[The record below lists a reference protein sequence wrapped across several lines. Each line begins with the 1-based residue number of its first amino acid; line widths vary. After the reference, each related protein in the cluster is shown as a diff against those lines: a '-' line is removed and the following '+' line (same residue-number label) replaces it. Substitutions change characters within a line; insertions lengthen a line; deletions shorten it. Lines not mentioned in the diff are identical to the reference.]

1 MKKFLLSFLILHC
14 ALCIMHCEQ
23 AVAQKG
29 YPITPVPF
37 TAVKVTPGTFWGQR
51 LQASREVTIPLAFS
65 KCESEGRY
73 KNFDNAAAHL
83 KDPSKVFKVNGVGY
97 SFDDTDP
104 YKTLEGAAYILQTYP
119 DKKLEAYCDS
129 VIDIIASAQEP
140 DGYLYTARTQNP
152 ADPHHWAGD
161 RRWVKEEDLS
171 HELYNLGHMVE
182 GAVAYWQA
190 TGKRKF
196 LDIACR
202 YADVACKEV
211 GPNPGQMC
219 VVPGH
224 QIAEMAMARLYL
236 ATGQKRYLDFAKFL
250 LDYRGKTQIKNDY
263 SQSHKPVVDQDEA
276 VGHAVRASYMYAGMA
291 DVAALTGDESYIKAI
306 DNIWDNIVTKKLYIT
321 GGIGAT
327 ASGEAF
333 GRNYELPNMSAYC
346 ETCAAIGNVYVN
358 YRLFLL
364 HGESKYY
371 DVLERTLYNGLIS
384 GVSLEGNGF
393 FYPNPLESMGQ
404 HQRQAWFGC
413 ACCPSNICRF
423 IPSLPGYV
431 YAVSDEV
438 KGSEKGV
445 KGSERNNTPAVYV
458 NLFLSNKSTLKVG
471 GKQVSLTQQT
481 NYPWD
486 GDILLTVDKN
496 SAGQFDLKIR
506 IPGWVKGQP
515 VPSNLYTYTDN
526 KRLSYT
532 ITVNGSVVGNFVAD
546 GYYTINRKWKKGDKV
561 QIHFDMEPRTVRA
574 NNKVEADRGMVSIER
589 GPLVYCAEH
598 PDRSASTE
606 DACQNNFDIMGA
618 LINQAPVFEVKSEQ
632 LKVNSGKTY
641 PIQTLTTDAQTLNF
655 NKQGKLET
663 KDQTLTLIP
672 YYAWCHRGSGKMRVW
687 LPQDLKAT
695 NPSQPATLASESKV
709 SASMDRL
716 PALSAINDRL
726 IPKDENDRSV
736 PYTHW
741 WPKKASTEWLGYEF
755 LNENTVQSCTVYWYD
770 DGPWGGCRV
779 PKSWRILYQ
788 DAQGQWKPVSGADR
802 YPTDKGS
809 ACTVNFDP
817 VSTKALRLEVEL
829 PVDNSAGVFEWIVR

>member
-1 MKKFLLSFLILHC
+1 MKKLFLSFIICH
-14 ALCIMHCEQ
+14 
-23 AVAQKG
+23 VSFSPVGAQNG

-51 LQASREVTIPLAFS
+51 LEASRNTTVPLAFS

-73 KNFDNAAAHL
+73 KNFENAAVHL
-83 KDPSKVFKVNGVGY
+83 KDSSKVFKVNGVGY

-119 DKKLEAYCDS
+119 NKRLEAYCDS
-129 VIDIIASAQEP
+129 VIDIIATAQEP

-171 HELYNLGHMVE
+171 HELYNLGHMIE

-236 ATGQKRYLDFAKFL
+236 ATGKQQYLDFAKFL
-250 LDYRGKTQIKNDY
+250 LDYRGKTSIKTEY
-263 SQSHKPVVDQDEA
+263 SQSHKPVIEQDEA
-276 VGHAVRASYMYAGMA
+276 VGHAVRAAYMYAGMA
-291 DVAALTGDESYIKAI
+291 DVAALTGDKNYINAI
-306 DNIWDNIVTKKLYIT
+306 DKIWDNIVGKKLYIT

-327 ASGEAF
+327 SSGEAF
-333 GRNYELPNMSAYC
+333 GKNYELPNMSAYC

-364 HGESKYY
+364 HGDSKYY

-384 GVSLEGNGF
+384 GVSLQGDGF

-423 IPSLPGYV
+423 IPSLPGYI
-431 YAVSDEV
+431 YAVKDKSY
-438 KGSEKGV
+438 GSHKPHE
-445 KGSERNNTPAVYV
+445 SYTPALYV
-458 NLFLSNKSTLKVG
+458 NLFLSNTSTLSVDGKKVTLS
-471 GKQVSLTQQT
+471 QTT

-486 GDILLTVDKN
+486 GDIAINVDKS
-496 SAGQFDLKIR
+496 SAGVFAMKIR
-506 IPGWVKGQP
+506 IPGWLKGSV
-515 VPSNLYTYTDN
+515 VPSPSDLYHYTDN
-526 KRLSYT
+526 KRLAF
-532 ITVNGSVVGNFVAD
+532 TVSLNGETVDYKLEDD
-546 GYYTINRKWKKGDKV
+546 GYMNITRRWKKGDKI
-561 QIHFDMEPRTVRA
+561 QLHFAMEPRIVRA
-574 NNKVEADRGMVSIER
+574 NNKVEADRGMIAVER

-598 PDRSASTE
+598 PDNKFDVFSALVSQEPQFQLGKAEIAGT
-606 DACQNNFDIMGA
+606 
-618 LINQAPVFEVKSEQ
+618 PVV
-632 LKVNSGKTY
+632 
-641 PIQTLTTDAQTLNF
+641 TLTTDAQTLDF
-655 NKQGKLET
+655 NKQGKLT
-663 KDQTLTLIP
+663 VKDQTLTLIP

-687 LPQDLKAT
+687 LPQDLSAT
-695 NPSQPATLASESKV
+695 TPAQPATLASESKV
-709 SASMDRL
+709 TTSTRNM
-716 PALSAINDRL
+716 PAISAINDRL
-726 IPKDENDRSV
+726 VPKGENDRSV

-741 WPKKASTEWLGYEF
+741 WPKKASTEWIAYEF
-755 LNENTVQSCTVYWYD
+755 PQQAEVSLSTVYWFSD
-770 DGPWGGCRV
+770 KPWGGCAV

-788 DAQGQWKPVSGADR
+788 TADGQWLPVEGADG
-802 YPTDKGS
+802 YPTSPGTP
-809 ACTVNFDP
+809 CTVHFTP
-817 VSTKALRLEVEL
+817 VRTKAVRLEVTL
-829 PVDNSAGVFEWIVR
+829 PDNDSAGLFEWSVK

>member
-1 MKKFLLSFLILHC
+1 MNKRVTTTVLGLMVSLLAS
-14 ALCIMHCEQ
+14 
-23 AVAQKG
+23 AQGKQTTAHG
-29 YPITPVPF
+29 YAIDPVPF
-37 TAVKVTPGTFWGQR
+37 TSVKITAGTFWGQR
-51 LQASREVTIPLAFS
+51 LEASRKVTIPLAFS

-73 KNFDNAAAHL
+73 KNFENATAHL
-83 KDPSKVFKVNGVGY
+83 EDPSKVFKVNGVGY

-119 DKKLEAYCDS
+119 DKRLEAYCDS
-129 VIDIIASAQEP
+129 VIDIIGKAQEA

-211 GPNPGQMC
+211 GPLPGQMR

-224 QIAEMAMARLYL
+224 QIAEMAMTRLYL
-236 ATGQKRYLDFAKFL
+236 ATGKKKYLDFAKFL
-250 LDYRGKTQIKNDY
+250 LDHRGKTAIKTEY
-263 SQSHKPVVDQDEA
+263 SQSHKPVVEQDEA
-276 VGHAVRASYMYAGMA
+276 VGHAVRAAYMYAGMA
-291 DVAALTGDESYIKAI
+291 DVAALTGDQDYVKAI
-306 DNIWDNIVTKKLYIT
+306 DAIWENIVSKKLYIT

-333 GRNYELPNMSAYC
+333 GKNYELPNMSAYC
-346 ETCAAIGNVYVN
+346 ETCAAIGHVYVN

-423 IPSLPGYV
+423 IPSVPGYV
-431 YAVSDEV
+431 YAVKD
-438 KGSEKGV
+438 
-445 KGSERNNTPAVYV
+445 RHVYV
-458 NLFLSNKSTLKVG
+458 NLFLSNKSSLRVA
-471 GKQVSLTQQT
+471 GKKVSLSQT
-481 NYPWD
+481 TEYPWN
-486 GDILLTVDKN
+486 GDIIVSIDQNT
-496 SAGQFDLKIR
+496 AGQFAMKIR
-506 IPGWVKGQP
+506 IPGWVRGQV
-515 VPSNLYTYTDN
+515 VPSNLYQYYDN
-526 KRLSYT
+526 KRLGYAVK
-532 ITVNGSVVGNFVAD
+532 VNGREVAGDLTQD
-546 GYYTINRKWKKGDKV
+546 GYYTIDRKWKKGDKI

-574 NNKVEADRGMVSIER
+574 NQKVAADRGMVSVER

-598 PDRSASTE
+598 PDN
-606 DACQNNFDIMGA
+606 CFDIMCA
-618 LINQAPVFEVKSEQ
+618 LINQTPQFR
-632 LKVNSGKTY
+632 LGKGEIAGT
-641 PIQTLTTDAQTLNF
+641 PILTLTTDAQTLNF
-655 NKQGKLET
+655 NKQGRLET
-663 KDQTLTLIP
+663 TEQTLTLIP

-687 LPQDLKAT
+687 LPQDLNAT
-695 NPSQPATLASESKV
+695 TPSQPATLASESKV
-709 SASMDRL
+709 SSSSPV
-716 PALSAINDRL
+716 PALSSVNDRL
-726 IPKDENDRSV
+726 IPKDEYDRSI

-741 WPKKASTEWLGYEF
+741 WPKNGTTEWLGYEF
-755 LNENTVQSCTVYWYD
+755 PAESTVQSATVYWYD

-779 PKSWRILYQ
+779 PQSWRILYQ
-788 DAQGQWKPVSGADR
+788 DAQGQWMPVTGADG

-817 VSTKALRLEVEL
+817 VTTKAVRLEVTL
-829 PVDNSAGVFEWIVR
+829 PSDNSAGLFEWIIK